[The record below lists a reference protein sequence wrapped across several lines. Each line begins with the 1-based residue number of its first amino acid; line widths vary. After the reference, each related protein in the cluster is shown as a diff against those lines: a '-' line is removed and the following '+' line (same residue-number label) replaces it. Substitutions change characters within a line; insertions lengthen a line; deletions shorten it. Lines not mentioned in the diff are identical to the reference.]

1 MNVRT
6 FQLTALALCAGL
18 ASQAALAGE
27 HTGWV
32 YNGLLG
38 QATLHADP
46 IGDSRFGSNS
56 NIGYRW
62 GALGVEVGHTASF
75 GRFTDSIGSGSSA
88 LDLDARV
95 KGWNAG
101 LDFNHDFSPKW
112 SMQAR
117 TGLFAWDAEVRA
129 TDSLGVRTSASD
141 SGRDWY
147 AGASVDYT
155 HERKSYGL
163 GYTRFKAGDAH
174 MDLWGLHSEF
184 RF

>member
-1 MNVRT
+1 MSLRALR
-6 FQLTALALCAGL
+6 LTTLVLCAGL
-18 ASQAALAGE
+18 GSQTVLASE

-38 QATLHADP
+38 QSTLHADAL
-46 IGDSRFGSNS
+46 GDSRFGSNS

-62 GALGVEVGHTASF
+62 GVLGVEVGYASSF
-75 GRFTDSIGSGSSA
+75 GKYTDSIGTGSSA
-88 LDLDARV
+88 LDLDAKV
-95 KGWNAG
+95 TGWNAG
-101 LDFNHDFSPKW
+101 LNFNHDFAPKW

-117 TGLFAWDAEVRA
+117 AGLFAWDAKVRA
-129 TDSLGVRTSASD
+129 TDFLGVRTSADD

-147 AGASVDYT
+147 AGASVEYT

-174 MDLWGLHSEF
+174 VDLWGLHSEF